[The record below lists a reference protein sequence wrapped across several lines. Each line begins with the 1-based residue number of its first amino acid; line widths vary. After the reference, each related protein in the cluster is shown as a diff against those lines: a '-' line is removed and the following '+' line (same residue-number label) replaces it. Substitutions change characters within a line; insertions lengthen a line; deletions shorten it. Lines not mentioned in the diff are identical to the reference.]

1 MLLWA
6 KNLCRRVIAT
16 SAFWFLLNVAS
27 MSATVFFTTYVVQER
42 GWAAG
47 DIAILGLPILISAF
61 AVNLLTGTLLDKVG
75 RRVTL
80 TRRDAR
86 DLRSWAH

>member
-1 MLLWA
+1 MWS
-6 KNLCRRVIAT
+6 RSV
-16 SAFWFLLNVAS
+16 
-27 MSATVFFTTYVVQER
+27 
-42 GWAAG
+42 AAG
-47 DIAILGLPILISAF
+47 DIAIFGLPILISAF

-75 RRVTL
+75 RRATL